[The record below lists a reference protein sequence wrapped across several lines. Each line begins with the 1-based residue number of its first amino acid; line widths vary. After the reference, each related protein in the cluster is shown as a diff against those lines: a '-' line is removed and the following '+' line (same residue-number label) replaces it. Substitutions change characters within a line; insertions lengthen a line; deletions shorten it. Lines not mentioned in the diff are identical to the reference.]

1 MKAAQV
7 TVKDQHYASAQPSDP
22 RRTALALAV
31 AEVVPAGVD
40 VLTSRHDETV
50 SYRLPNGRWIT
61 DHLAFADQIALADQ
75 GPLLTS
81 GESTEA
87 VTVTV
92 YVPEPH
98 EVAPALE
105 AVAA

>member
-7 TVKDQHYASAQPSDP
+7 AVKAAHYANAQPSDP

-31 AEVVPAGVD
+31 AEVIPAGVD

-61 DHLAFADQIALADQ
+61 DHLDFADQIALADQ
-75 GPLLTS
+75 GLLLTS
-81 GESTEA
+81 GDSTEA

-98 EVAPALE
+98 EVAAEL